1 MPEYSDPIEIYD
13 SLLFLVDIQNLFYT
27 ARDSFGL
34 ASRIDFRK
42 LRDIAVGGRK
52 FRHIYMYAY
61 TASMPQ
67 NIPNELIT
75 ALKKLA
81 YEVRIA
87 NIRQHEQGK
96 ASLTNIDTML
106 VHDALET
113 KIAGK
118 YPDIVVIASG
128 DSGYIPT
135 YRSLRERGCRVEII
149 AFPMSLGA
157 AVYDAADK
165 VTTLE
170 REHLYSFESAS

>member
-1 MPEYSDPIEIYD
+1 MSEQTDPIEIYD

-27 ARDSFGL
+27 ARDAYGL

-52 FRHIYMYAY
+52 FRHIVMYAY
-61 TASMPQ
+61 TASMPEFL
-67 NIPNELIT
+67 PNDLIT

-81 YEVRIA
+81 YEVKLA
-87 NIRQHEQGK
+87 TIRPHEQGK

-118 YPDIVVIASG
+118 NPDVVVVASG

-135 YRSLRERGCRVEII
+135 YRSLHERGCRVEVI

-157 AVYDAADK
+157 AVYDAVDH
-165 VTTLE
+165 VTPLS
-170 REHLYSFESAS
+170 REHLYSFGVSS